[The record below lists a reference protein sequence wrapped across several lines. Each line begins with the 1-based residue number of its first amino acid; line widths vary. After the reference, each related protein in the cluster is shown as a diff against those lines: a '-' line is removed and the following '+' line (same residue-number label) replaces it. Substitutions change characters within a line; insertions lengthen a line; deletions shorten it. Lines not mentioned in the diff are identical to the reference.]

1 MFELKRLSPAGVEAA
16 LAKVERYRLLNEPW
30 HAESIC
36 RDVLAVEPSNKQAIV
51 MLILTLTDQFG
62 TTGST
67 SLFKEAHELAGHLD
81 DEYER
86 AYYEGII
93 CERRGQ
99 ALFKKR
105 QPGSGRLAHEWYVKA
120 MELFEKAEALHPPN
134 VENAK
139 LRWNACARML
149 MQHDSIRE
157 PEPDTTPQ
165 LLE

>member
-36 RDVLAVEPSNKQAIV
+36 RDVLAIDPSNKEAKV
-51 MLILTLTDQFG
+51 MLILALTDQFG
-62 TTGST
+62 AAGSKAI
-67 SLFKEAHELAGHLD
+67 FKEAHDLVQEID
-81 DEYER
+81 DGYER

-99 ALFKKR
+99 AQFEMR
-105 QPGSGRLAHEWYVKA
+105 QPGSGHLAYEWYVKA
-120 MELFEKAEALHPPN
+120 MEWFERADEMHPPN

-139 LRWNACARML
+139 LRWNTCARML
-149 MQHDSIRE
+149 MKHDSIRE
-157 PEPDTTPQ
+157 PEADATPQ

>member
-30 HAESIC
+30 LAESIC
-36 RDVLAVEPSNKQAIV
+36 RDVLAVEPDNKQALV
-51 MLILTLTDQFG
+51 MLILALTDQFG
-62 TTGST
+62 TTGSKA
-67 SLFKEAHELAGHLD
+67 LFKEARDLVEQLD
-81 DEYER
+81 DDYER
-86 AYYEGII
+86 AYYEGIV

-99 ALFKKR
+99 AQFEMR
-105 QPGSGRLAHEWYVKA
+105 QPGSGNLAYEWYEKA
-120 MELFEKAEALHPPN
+120 MEWFAKAEELQPPN

-139 LRWNACARML
+139 LRWNTCARML
-149 MQHDSIRE
+149 MKHDSIRA